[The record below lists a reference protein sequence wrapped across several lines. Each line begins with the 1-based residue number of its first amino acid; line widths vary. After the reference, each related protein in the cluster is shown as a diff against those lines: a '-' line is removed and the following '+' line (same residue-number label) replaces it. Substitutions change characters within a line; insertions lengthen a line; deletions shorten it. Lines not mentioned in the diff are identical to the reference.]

1 MNPPLLH
8 HLNEIERLRSALAA
22 SRRRER
28 VLAVQCQG
36 LREVVKSLQ
45 DRPPVRP
52 SLRWRLLAA
61 CVVLALVVAS
71 FSIWG
76 ILVN

>member
-1 MNPPLLH
+1 MSLPLLH
-8 HLNEIERLRSALAA
+8 HLSEIERLRSALAA

-45 DRPPVRP
+45 DRPVRP

-61 CVVLALVVAS
+61 CVVLALLVAS